1 MPHKKPPRRD
11 AVRNRQRALAAAAAV
26 FAEEGVGASTETVA
40 LRAGLGVGTIFR
52 HFPTKDDLLRAVL
65 ANMFDE
71 LTEATVAAL
80 ADDDAGPAFF
90 TLLQRI
96 VEQAAAK
103 RAIADALG
111 GLVVQMSQRFFLGGF
126 RKALAELLSRA
137 QAGGAVR
144 KDLGVDE
151 VVAVLVAATR
161 AAEHAASSA
170 GLQRRVVGL
179 VFDGLRAR

>member
-1 MPHKKPPRRD
+1 MPPQKTPRRD
-11 AVRNRQRALAAAAAV
+11 AVRNRQRALEAAAAV
-26 FAEEGVGASTETVA
+26 FAEQGVGASTETIA
-40 LRAGLGVGTIFR
+40 RRAGVGVGTIFR

-65 ANMFDE
+65 ENMFDE

-80 ADDDAGPAFF
+80 ADSDAGTAFF
-90 TLLQRI
+90 ALLQRI

-111 GLVVQMSQRFFLGGF
+111 GLVGQMSQRFFLGGF
-126 RKALAELLSRA
+126 REALAELLSRA
-137 QAGGAVR
+137 QADGAAR
-144 KDLGVDE
+144 KDLGLDE

-161 AAEHAASSA
+161 AAEYAAGSA